1 MTRHFSYTITESD
14 SNKTIDRFLRS
25 KGFTHQSITELKRQE
40 RSILIGDEWM
50 HTSYILKCGDTL
62 DICLS
67 ETTTSENIIPI
78 DIPLNIIYEDDD
90 ILVINKPARMPIH
103 PSLNHYENTLA
114 NAVVHYYTSQ
124 GDNFVFRCINRL
136 DRDTTG
142 LTIIAK
148 NLVSAGILSDM
159 MTRREIKREY
169 LAVVEGHPES
179 TDGTIDAPI
188 ARIDDSMITRCV
200 DYDRG
205 ERAITHYHIEKAA
218 DDFSLLRLWLETGRT
233 HQIRVHMSHIGHP
246 LLGDFIYNP
255 KYDAAD
261 YVNRPDGVIKP
272 GVLIARQAL
281 HAYRLLFNH
290 PITGKSME
298 LIAPVPD
305 DITSLFE

>member
-205 ERAITHYHIEKAA
+205 ERAITHYHVEKAA

-261 YVNRPDGVIKP
+261 YVNQPDGVIKP

>member
-50 HTSYILKCGDTL
+50 HTSHILKCGDTL
-62 DICLS
+62 DIYLS

-205 ERAITHYHIEKAA
+205 ERAITHYHVEKAA

-261 YVNRPDGVIKP
+261 YVNQPDGVIKP

>member
-25 KGFTHQSITELKRQE
+25 KGFKHQSITELKRQE
-40 RSILIGDEWM
+40 RSILIGGEWM
-50 HTSYILKCGDTL
+50 HTSHILKCGDTL
-62 DICLS
+62 DIYLS

-78 DIPLNIIYEDDD
+78 DIPLNIIYEDED
-90 ILVINKPARMPIH
+90 ILVVNKPARMPIH

-124 GDNFVFRCINRL
+124 GGNFVFRCINRL

-205 ERAITHYHIEKAA
+205 EHAVTHYHVDKVAN
-218 DDFSLLRLWLETGRT
+218 DFSLLRLWLETGRT

-261 YVNRPDGVIKP
+261 YVNQSDGVIKP

-281 HAYRLLFNH
+281 HAYRLLFKH

>member
-205 ERAITHYHIEKAA
+205 ERAITHYHVEKVA

-261 YVNRPDGVIKP
+261 YVNQPNGVIKP

>member
-62 DICLS
+62 DIYLS

-169 LAVVEGHPES
+169 LAVVEGHLES

-205 ERAITHYHIEKAA
+205 ERAITHYHVEKEA

-261 YVNRPDGVIKP
+261 YVNQPDDVIKP